1 MSAPGKKNGVETD
14 MSSYLS
20 VKKGDLANS
29 ARNRPYTNK
38 QEATSR
44 FSSCTAKTSPSTDNN
59 STGNAQAQDYWDA
72 ALHAKIGQAKDL
84 LRESDEGQSRHR
96 ACSDN
101 VPSNQLAD
109 SSDSCS
115 SSQRYD
121 QIGEIKISDKSL
133 QLATKTNAS

>member
-1 MSAPGKKNGVETD
+1 MRKVQYLSNKKSIEPKLMSGKTASGIESACMSAPGKKNGEEND
-14 MSSYLS
+14 MSCYLS

-72 ALHAKIGQAKDL
+72 ALHAKIG
-84 LRESDEGQSRHR
+84 
-96 ACSDN
+96 
-101 VPSNQLAD
+101 
-109 SSDSCS
+109 
-115 SSQRYD
+115 
-121 QIGEIKISDKSL
+121 
-133 QLATKTNAS
+133 